1 MSIPKKPGKLDGEA
15 IIEPAG
21 ANICYDSALC
31 QWISTR
37 PDRNECDGWLGMSL
51 LLSCK
56 DDRNLVSEA
65 ADLVL

>member
-37 PDRNECDGWLGMSL
+37 PDRNECDGWLVMSL
-51 LLSCK
+51 LLSSEV
-56 DDRNLVSEA
+56 DRNLVSGQSH
-65 ADLVL
+65 LVF